1 MVKLGFGMTAWEIH
15 EMAMK
20 DLEKCETSIDD
31 SIVQR
36 NIPTLEQART
46 YVDCE
51 YKLNCYW
58 RRKYPEG
65 IIPISYEESEELFK
79 RKMEYD
85 VMALDMRDV
94 IFEEDGKKGLRRVT
108 GEIVVPPL
116 FDDFP
121 ERYSYITQIDDNISA
136 IPVVIGKKYALCLMD
151 GKGTLATDIKYD
163 KMYMLFFAS
172 NNYYV
177 VECYNKKGLIKG
189 NGEEIV
195 PCEMDEFYEQIDT
208 DGIIPYRQ
216 GEKWGL
222 LHFGVTTGI
231 IFDDII
237 IESECYARGKIGEEW
252 FFIDGYGKP
261 TKKENEAWFGSWIDA
276 DR

>member
-94 IFEEDGKKGLRRVT
+94 IFEEDGKKGLRRVK
-108 GEIVVPPL
+108 L
-116 FDDFP
+116 
-121 ERYSYITQIDDNISA
+121 ER
-136 IPVVIGKKYALCLMD
+136 
-151 GKGTLATDIKYD
+151 
-163 KMYMLFFAS
+163 
-172 NNYYV
+172 
-177 VECYNKKGLIKG
+177 
-189 NGEEIV
+189 
-195 PCEMDEFYEQIDT
+195 
-208 DGIIPYRQ
+208 
-216 GEKWGL
+216 
-222 LHFGVTTGI
+222 
-231 IFDDII
+231 
-237 IESECYARGKIGEEW
+237 
-252 FFIDGYGKP
+252 
-261 TKKENEAWFGSWIDA
+261 
-276 DR
+276 

>member
-58 RRKYPEG
+58 RRKYPE
-65 IIPISYEESEELFK
+65 
-79 RKMEYD
+79 
-85 VMALDMRDV
+85 
-94 IFEEDGKKGLRRVT
+94 
-108 GEIVVPPL
+108 
-116 FDDFP
+116 
-121 ERYSYITQIDDNISA
+121 
-136 IPVVIGKKYALCLMD
+136 
-151 GKGTLATDIKYD
+151 
-163 KMYMLFFAS
+163 
-172 NNYYV
+172 
-177 VECYNKKGLIKG
+177 
-189 NGEEIV
+189 
-195 PCEMDEFYEQIDT
+195 
-208 DGIIPYRQ
+208 GIIPYRQ